1 MKNDFTKVEKYLWLT
16 SVGMILLSFFAFDRE
31 NYLTLTAS
39 VIGVTSLILNAKGNP
54 TGQILMILFSV
65 FYGWISWRCAYYGE
79 MITYLG
85 MTAPMAVVS
94 LVSWLRHPYHG
105 NKSQVQ
111 IKRLRKKEVWIMVL
125 LAVVITWGFYYILE
139 ALHTAN
145 LLFSTVSVTT
155 SFVAAYLTFCR
166 SSGFALAYAAN
177 DVVLIILWSMA
188 AVSDHGYLSV
198 IVCFTVFLINDL
210 YGYVNWRRMERLQR
224 SA

>member
-1 MKNDFTKVEKYLWLT
+1 MKNYFTKAEKYLWLI

-39 VIGVTSLILNAKGNP
+39 VIGVTALLLNAKGNP
-54 TGQILMILFSV
+54 IGQILMILFSV

-94 LVSWLRHPYHG
+94 LVSWLRHPYQG

-111 IKRLRKKEVWIMVL
+111 IKRLRKKEAWIMVL
-125 LAVVITWGFYYILE
+125 LAVMITWGFYYILA

-145 LLFSTVSVTT
+145 LIFSTVSVTT
-155 SFVAAYLTFCR
+155 SFVAAYLTYCR

-188 AVSDHGYLSV
+188 AVIDHGYLSV
-198 IVCFTVFLINDL
+198 IVCFTIFLINDL
-210 YGYVNWRRMERLQR
+210 YGYINWRRMERLQR
-224 SA
+224 RA